1 MSVVIIGIFGAM
13 MIGAAIFAVYSRSIL
28 SAIISSGVI
37 SLLASIIYILL
48 AAPDVAM
55 TEAAIGSGLTTVVF
69 LLALRR
75 IHIYA
80 AGTDSNDRVAAG
92 QNADQNAGLGAA
104 SNVGASTD
112 EGSVHTGGR
121 STGTGFTRSAEEA
134 IDD

>member
-75 IHIYA
+75 IHAYA
-80 AGTDSNDRVAAG
+80 AAAG
-92 QNADQNAGLGAA
+92 KGGAGRDAGAQNAASRDAAGA
-104 SNVGASTD
+104 
-112 EGSVHTGGR
+112 
-121 STGTGFTRSAEEA
+121 RSAEEA

>member
-1 MSVVIIGIFGAM
+1 MSIVIIGTFGAI
-13 MIGAAIFAVYSRSIL
+13 MIAAAIFAIYSQNIL
-28 SAIISSGVI
+28 SAIISAGVI

-75 IHIYA
+75 IQVNQA
-80 AGTDSNDRVAAG
+80 EKEDG
-92 QNADQNAGLGAA
+92 
-104 SNVGASTD
+104 
-112 EGSVHTGGR
+112 
-121 STGTGFTRSAEEA
+121 SAEEV

>member
-75 IHIYA
+75 IHAYA
-80 AGTDSNDRVAAG
+80 GAADGESAG
-92 QNADQNAGLGAA
+92 QDAA
-104 SNVGASTD
+104 SAQNTAS
-112 EGSVHTGGR
+112 G
-121 STGTGFTRSAEEA
+121 RSAEEA